1 MNSRI
6 SDTYLLLLH
15 PPSIRGKKRGCISR
29 IVRTHNG
36 WLVDETP
43 IRRSPSTEYIS
54 RFVSSI
60 GKKKD
65 GDGKNKGRENSRV
78 QIES

>member
-1 MNSRI
+1 MHSRI

-36 WLVDETP
+36 WLVGNDESEP
-43 IRRSPSTEYIS
+43 EYIS
-54 RFVSSI
+54 RFASSI

>member
-1 MNSRI
+1 MHSRI

-15 PPSIRGKKRGCISR
+15 PPSIRGKKRGIRGSCGVIMA
-29 IVRTHNG
+29 G
-36 WLVDETP
+36 W
-43 IRRSPSTEYIS
+43 STKLRFVVVPTQEYIS
-54 RFVSSI
+54 RFASSI